1 MTHLRLR
8 AIAAACAVASL
19 ATTLALAMPRMAS
32 AAQTI
37 PSGYGLNGSLN
48 NALDTKSSYAGQPV
62 SISVV
67 APYPNGVSSLAGSTI
82 YGHVG
87 EAVSGG
93 RGRNPQLSIVL
104 DKIKYRNGSSA
115 QIGAVVSKL
124 EPKKDKHGRVLL
136 GTAGGMFLGNWAGK
150 ALFGGSAGGAVG
162 AATGFLLSS
171 NNKQDFHVPAGSPV
185 GIQLTRS
192 LSVP

>member
-1 MTHLRLR
+1 MRHRLFVIG
-8 AIAAACAVASL
+8 ATVLALLVAPLAVPAATIAA
-19 ATTLALAMPRMAS
+19 
-32 AAQTI
+32 
-37 PSGYGLNGSLN
+37 GNGLNGTLN
-48 NALDTKSSYAGQPV
+48 VALDTKSSFTGQPV

-67 APYPNGVSSLAGSTI
+67 GPYPGGASGLSGATI

-87 EAVSGG
+87 DVVPGG
-93 RGRNPQLSIVL
+93 RGRNPQLSIIL
-104 DKIKYRNGSSA
+104 DSIRFSNGSKTSV
-115 QIGAVVSKL
+115 GAVVNRL
-124 EPKKDKHGRVLL
+124 DPQQNRRGRVLL

-171 NNKQDFHVPAGSPV
+171 NNRSDFHVPSGSPV
-185 GIQLTRS
+185 GMQLTRP

>member
-1 MTHLRLR
+1 MQLHRSGGVV
-8 AIAAACAVASL
+8 AALV
-19 ATTLALAMPRMAS
+19 ALAVG
-32 AAQTI
+32 AAPVAALAGPTV
-37 PSGYGLNGSLN
+37 PAGSGLNGSLN
-48 NALDTKSSYAGQPV
+48 NALDTKSSYAGQPL

-67 APYPNGVSSLAGSTI
+67 SPFPNGISALGGATI

-87 EAVSGG
+87 NVVPGG
-93 RGRNPQLSIVL
+93 RGTNPQLSIIL
-104 DKIKYRNGSSA
+104 DKIKFSNGSSEM
-115 QIGAVVSKL
+115 IGAVVNKL
-124 EPKKDKHGRVLL
+124 EPKKDKRGRVLL

-171 NNKQDFHVPAGSPV
+171 NNKSDFHVPAGSPV